1 MALSTTDF
9 TENIID
15 EFGES
20 VMLYGDHFRQPIS
33 AVFTPEWGPASAGG
47 IGIERMEPFAQVRTT
62 DATTY
67 GASNGWT
74 IETGD
79 FVGDE
84 WVPRDTYRISARA
97 DDGYGLTT
105 LTLAKT

>member
-1 MALSTTDF
+1 MGLSTADF

-20 VMLYGDHFRQPIS
+20 AVLCGDHFRQTITV
-33 AVFTPEWGPASAGG
+33 VFTPEWGPASAGG
-47 IGIERMEPFAQVRTT
+47 IGIERMEPYAQLRTT
-62 DATTY
+62 DADLY
-67 GASNGWT
+67 GADNGWT
-74 IETGD
+74 LE
-79 FVGDE
+79 VGSY
-84 WVPRDTYRISARA
+84 TYRISARA

>member
-1 MALSTTDF
+1 MALTTADF

-20 VMLYGDHFRQPIS
+20 AVLCGDHFRKPVTV
-33 AVFTPEWGPASAGG
+33 VFTPEWAPASAGG
-47 IGIERMEPFAQVRTT
+47 IGIERMEPFAQLRTS
-62 DATTY
+62 DADLY
-67 GASNGWT
+67 GPANGWT
-74 IETGD
+74 LE
-79 FVGDE
+79 VGSY
-84 WVPRDTYRISARA
+84 TYRISARA